1 VVAAAVRRHD
11 GAWIADHATVYRT
24 ARRLMEGV
32 VYLRASALSDPT

>member
-1 VVAAAVRRHD
+1 VVAAAVSRRD

-32 VYLRASALSDPT
+32 VYLCASALADPS